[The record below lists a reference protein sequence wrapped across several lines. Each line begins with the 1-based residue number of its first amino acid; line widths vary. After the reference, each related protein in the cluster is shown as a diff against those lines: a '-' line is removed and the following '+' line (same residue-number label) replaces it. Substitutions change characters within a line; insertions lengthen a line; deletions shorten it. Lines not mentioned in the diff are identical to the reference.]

1 MSDPVFLFIFAT
13 VTFLLAGTIKGAIGI
28 GMPTAAIGMLSQII
42 EPKTAIA
49 LVVLPTFVSNA
60 WQMFRS
66 GEIVRACKDY
76 WIFIVVM
83 MVVLW
88 ATTFITGAASQ
99 ETLLLIIGFVVVAF
113 SLTSLFLS
121 PPRLPTR
128 FDNAAQAV
136 LGTVAGV
143 LGGLTAVWAAPIVI
157 YLVSRRTE
165 KEEFIRA
172 TGLLITF
179 GSIPLVLGFWR
190 NGIFS
195 QDTATLSAFLILPA
209 LLGFRLGEMIRA
221 RLPVNGFA
229 TTVQVL
235 FLLMGLNIIRRAL
248 F

>member
-1 MSDPVFLFIFAT
+1 MSDMTFLIIFAT
-13 VTFLLAGTIKGAIGI
+13 LTFLVAGTIKGTIGI
-28 GMPTAAIGMLSQII
+28 GMPTAAIGMLSQVI

-49 LVVLPTFVSNA
+49 LVVIPTFASNA
-60 WQMFRS
+60 WQMIRS
-66 GEIVRACKDY
+66 GEIIRACRDY

-88 ATTFITGAASQ
+88 ATTFITGAVSQ

-113 SLTSLFLS
+113 SLTSLFFS
-121 PPRLPTR
+121 PPQLPAR
-128 FDNAAQAV
+128 FDKPAQVA
-136 LGTVAGV
+136 LGTIAGV

-209 LLGFRLGEMIRA
+209 LLGFRLGEAIRR
-221 RLPVNGFA
+221 RLPVDGFA
-229 TTVQVL
+229 TTVQVF